1 MNHVHGE
8 FYCDDLGYDDRDL
21 HDCDKA
27 LDDSEKLCRI
37 NALTESLENLKISLK
52 QEKLEKDI
60 LESSPN
66 TLSVDGK
73 YIPFVSQDDEK
84 YVCLYMFVFIVKKI
98 TLNKK
103 NYEKLCE
110 FVKDM
115 DIIAID
121 NEDVTKIKNF
131 KPYIYI
137 NVNQIHQFPDICL
150 NFTPCVFMDTT
161 SDVDFTPLENLSY
174 KFSPAKD
181 NSEKIFKTLC
191 TLDPE
196 LTKSQKTLLCKYTAY
211 VAELIMIKRKEAR
224 INIYEAVKFRKEFV
238 KMYQKNQNLTDKYI
252 TRILTELNKLHE
264 LVSEKEHTNK
274 KKRNLSE

>member
-1 MNHVHGE
+1 MNHAHGE
-8 FYCDDLGYDDRDL
+8 FYCDEMGYDDRDL
-21 HDCDKA
+21 DDCNKA

-37 NALTESLENLKISLK
+37 NSLTESLENLKISLK

-66 TLSVDGK
+66 TLCVEGK
-73 YIPFVSQDDEK
+73 YIPFVSKDDEK
-84 YVCLYMFVFIVKKI
+84 YVCLYMFVFIIKKI

-115 DIIAID
+115 DIITIE
-121 NEDVTKIKNF
+121 NEDVSKIKNV

-137 NVNQIHQFPDICL
+137 NVNHIHQFPEICL
-150 NFTPCVFMDTT
+150 KLTPCVFMDTT
-161 SDVDFTPLENLSY
+161 SHVDFTPLENLSY
-174 KFSPAKD
+174 KFSPEKD
-181 NSEKIFKTLC
+181 NSEKIFTTLC
-191 TLDPE
+191 ILDPY

-211 VAELIMIKRKEAR
+211 VAELIMIKRKEAH

-252 TRILTELNKLHE
+252 IRILTELNKLHDI
-264 LVSEKEHTNK
+264 VSDKEHTNK